1 MEKNRVLFEALEG
14 RDELGIPKAACSLTI
29 QRIIAED
36 DTEVV
41 QSVSTQDAE
50 VSVYST
56 PLWMI
61 IDLCFEDRLDYGYLQ
76 FAQVCMEYLELVN
89 DSENEPLSLVL
100 SLTPLG
106 EYNYFVTGV
115 SGAWN
120 FQPDSPDGECNTIR
134 FIFIKECFGVYE
146 LMDEAIEDM
155 IEEAGQE
162 MEFNERGHTY
172 G

>member
-1 MEKNRVLFEALEG
+1 MKKNRVLFEALEG
-14 RDELGIPKAACSLTI
+14 RDELGTPKAACSLTI

-41 QSVSTQDAE
+41 RSVSTQDAE

-61 IDLCFEDRLDYGYLQ
+61 VDLRFEDRLDYDYLQ
-76 FAQVCMEYLELVN
+76 FAQVCMEYLELAN
-89 DSENEPLSLVL
+89 DSDTEPLSLLL

-115 SGAWN
+115 SGACN

-146 LMDEAIEDM
+146 LTDEAMEDM

-162 MEFNERGHTY
+162 LEFDERGHMY

>member
-14 RDELGIPKAACSLTI
+14 RDELGTPKAACSLTI
-29 QRIIAED
+29 QRIISEE
-36 DTEVV
+36 DTEVIL
-41 QSVSTQDAE
+41 SVGTQDAE

-61 IDLCFEDRLDYGYLQ
+61 VDLRFEDRLDYDYLQ
-76 FAQVCMEYLELVN
+76 FAQVCMEYLELAN
-89 DSENEPLSLVL
+89 DSENELLSLVL

-120 FQPDSPDGECNTIR
+120 FQPDTPDGEYNTIR

-146 LMDEAIEDM
+146 LTDEAMEDM
-155 IEEAGQE
+155 IEEAGLE
-162 MEFNERGHTY
+162 MEFDERGHTY

>member
-56 PLWMI
+56 PLLIYVLRTDWIMI
-61 IDLCFEDRLDYGYLQ
+61 TFNLHRSVWSIWNWLMTVRMSHCHLYYHSRH
-76 FAQVCMEYLELVN
+76 LEN
-89 DSENEPLSLVL
+89 IITLSQ
-100 SLTPLG
+100 
-106 EYNYFVTGV
+106 
-115 SGAWN
+115 A
-120 FQPDSPDGECNTIR
+120 
-134 FIFIKECFGVYE
+134 
-146 LMDEAIEDM
+146 
-155 IEEAGQE
+155 
-162 MEFNERGHTY
+162 
-172 G
+172 